1 MKYGNYEW
9 PNVYEEAEEMI
20 ISEFNE
26 RSMYRASFL
35 LILRKRKL
43 SNPHR

>member
-20 ISEFNE
+20 ISKLKVMLCYKG
-26 RSMYRASFL
+26 SCFL
-35 LILRKRKL
+35 TLAIK
-43 SNPHR
+43 